1 MPRSTGNKNT
11 ASKSIKNQNAVDKST
26 KNQNISNKNTKNQN
40 IMNKNIKNQRMPKIL
55 FLFLF
60 CISVSCMY
68 TTGCASHLK
77 INGFHLDKLGK
88 KEQGQQVRY
97 EICTGKNIPERLQKI
112 LEERKKKP
120 GTFAYKN
127 SRYTYLIVCYGEKP
141 YSGYSVCVEE
151 CWKDNTQLYLK
162 TQLIG
167 PAAGEEVVETLTYP
181 FLVVRC
187 GRTEL
192 LCRIES

>member
-1 MPRSTGNKNT
+1 MPRS
-11 ASKSIKNQNAVDKST
+11 IKNKST
-26 KNQNISNKNTKNQN
+26 KNQKIISR
-40 IMNKNIKNQRMPKIL
+40 IVLLWL
-55 FLFLF
+55 F
-60 CISVSCMY
+60 VSCIC
-68 TTGCASHLK
+68 TTGCASHFNHLN
-77 INGFHLDKLGK
+77 IDGFHLDKLGK
-88 KEQGQQVRY
+88 KEQGQQVKY
-97 EICTGKNIPERLQKI
+97 EICTGKNIPGRLQKI

-127 SRYTYLIVCYGEKP
+127 SKYTYLVVCYGEKP

-151 CWKDNTQLYLK
+151 CWKDKKQLYLE

-192 LCRIES
+192 LCRIEP